1 MSAPSRP
8 NWHAQ
13 AVAAAGRG
21 DNRGALDLLRREIL
35 LDPSTIGTTC
45 DAFSVGAR
53 FGFPGTARLAAWAV
67 CVHPAFLAGWRQKL
81 DSTHKATD
89 PATRRAI
96 LSRVCVLSAGRGS
109 DLSLSGQALADLGD
123 HSRAAQVLGWA
134 STVLRNDTP
143 TLFSLAQSRF
153 QIKQHAGAL
162 AALDRARAAGLP
174 REQEQFW
181 RARLLMATNRHDEAD
196 LILAEAERTGGALAE
211 RCRILRHTARP
222 ADFKAANP
230 NNPPPPSR

>member
-1 MSAPSRP
+1 MSMTSRP

-21 DNRGALDLLRREIL
+21 ENRGALDLLRREIL
-35 LDPSTIGTTC
+35 LDPSDYSATC
-45 DAFSVGAR
+45 DAFSIGAR
-53 FGFPGTARLAAWAV
+53 FGFPGAARLAAWAV
-67 CVHPAFLAGWRQKL
+67 RVHPAFLEGWRHKL
-81 DSTHKATD
+81 GSTHKATN
-89 PATRRAI
+89 PAIRRSI

-109 DLSLSGQALADLGD
+109 DLSQSGQALADLGNY
-123 HSRAAQVLGWA
+123 SMAARVLEWA

-153 QIKQHAGAL
+153 QIKEHAGAL
-162 AALDRARAAGLP
+162 AALDRARDTGLP

-181 RARLLMATNRHDEAD
+181 RARFLMATNRHDAAD
-196 LILAEAERTGGALAE
+196 LILTEAERVGGALAE

-222 ADFKAANP
+222 TDFKAKAP
-230 NNPPPPSR
+230 NGFPIPSR